1 MRNEYHMFV
10 ASPVPLIRKKYIIQ
24 KLRECNAFSP
34 ETAVTFEQ
42 AGIVNPHLFGRV
54 NQVLINQRV
63 LGKCGEKYYLTQCN
77 N

>member
-1 MRNEYHMFV
+1 MRKEYYMFV
-10 ASPVPLIRKKYIIQ
+10 AAPVPLIRK

-34 ETAVTFEQ
+34 ETAVTFVQ
-42 AGIVNPHLFGRV
+42 AGIVNPHMFGRV
-54 NQVLINQRV
+54 NQVLIKQRV